1 MTRGQFLLAA
11 LVAVS
16 SPAAAQQ
23 DLLAPDIVGPEDV
36 QPAVPEAPA
45 LPSRTIPLPQ
55 AEGPPALSA
64 VLTVDQD
71 ALYLQSAWG
80 LRAQERLEAAGE
92 QIAAENERLTELL
105 SGEEAGLTNQRATLA
120 PAEFRRLAEAFDLR
134 ATEIRRERAQ
144 AVQALN
150 TWADADRNAFFRAA
164 LPVMG
169 DVMEQ
174 RGAAAVLD
182 RRTVFVSLEG
192 IDITRSLIDTL
203 DATIGDGEGAVPMP
217 DIGSPHLEPAGA
229 ADGTAD

>member
-1 MTRGQFLLAA
+1 MRRGQGLLAA
-11 LVAVS
+11 MLLLAG
-16 SPAAAQQ
+16 PAAAQQ
-23 DLLAPDIVGPEDV
+23 DPLAPDIAGPPEL
-36 QPAVPEAPA
+36 QPPAVIAPP
-45 LPSRTIPLPQ
+45 LPSRTIPLPET
-55 AEGPPALSA
+55 EGPPPVSP